1 MSTKS
6 KSARAKELAGP
17 LLTRDDIAALLV
29 AYYGALMLDR
39 AHAHDFCRKCSD
51 RKRKEMCEDG
61 RNGHLR
67 QIYLLLNTLTH
78 ISEETLEKLTVLAAT
93 RKPIAVRKVLRGLLE
108 DGAYAPLAGEHMW
121 TAPELFSAL
130 VKEVD
135 QGARAPTD
143 GEDTVARMMR
153 WLDLVDPLRTS
164 RECGYKDIMS
174 PQIWR

>member
-1 MSTKS
+1 MAIFDKFIYCSI
-6 KSARAKELAGP
+6 
-17 LLTRDDIAALLV
+17 LLR
-29 AYYGALMLDR
+29 
-39 AHAHDFCRKCSD
+39 
-51 RKRKEMCEDG
+51 
-61 RNGHLR
+61 
-67 QIYLLLNTLTH
+67 
-78 ISEETLEKLTVLAAT
+78 ISPKTLEKLTVLAAT

-153 WLDLVDPLRTS
+153 SVDLVDPLRTS